1 MTARRRRGF
10 TLVEVLVVM
19 AIISVLAG
27 IVIASVSV
35 ARRFGDL
42 KAVGIEIQ
50 TLVQGI
56 NGYCQ
61 QWGDYPPSSL
71 AGLKVKPPN
80 TTNDGIEALVLCL
93 SSRKKGG
100 PFFEFKDDRLTNG
113 DGDALSPKDFGV
125 LRKDL
130 DPIQTVPQLFEFI
143 DLWGN
148 PFVYIHNRDYASKK
162 IQYFDRNGKTFT
174 VVAARSV
181 KLGTY
186 QSATTFQIWSFGA
199 NGLNENGDGDDIASW
214 K

>member
-35 ARRFGDL
+35 ARRFGDI

-100 PFFEFKDDRLTNG
+100 PFFEFKEDRLTNG
-113 DGDALSPKDFGV
+113 DGDALSPKDFGI

-148 PFVYIHNRDYASKK
+148 PFVYIHNRDFGKKLPYTDRQGTTVQAMASKS
-162 IQYFDRNGKTFT
+162 
-174 VVAARSV
+174 A

-186 QSATTFQIWSFGA
+186 QAATSFQIWSFGP
-199 NGLNENGDGDDIASW
+199 NGVNENGEGDDIASW

>member
-1 MTARRRRGF
+1 MTARGRRGF

-27 IVIASVSV
+27 IVVASISV
-35 ARRFGDL
+35 ARKFGDI
-42 KAVGIEIQ
+42 KATGIEIQ

-56 NGYCQ
+56 NGYSQ
-61 QWGDYPPSSL
+61 QRGDYPPSSL

-80 TTNDGIEALVLCL
+80 LTNDGNETLVICL

-100 PFFEFKDDRLTNG
+100 PFFEFKEDRLTNG
-113 DGDALSPKDFGV
+113 DGDALSPKDFGI

-130 DPIQTVPQLFEFI
+130 DPVQTVSYLFEFI

-148 PFVYIHNRDYASKK
+148 PFVYIHNRDYGKK
-162 IQYFDRNGKTFT
+162 LPYTDRQGTT
-174 VVAARSV
+174 VQVAAAKSG

-186 QSATTFQIWSFGA
+186 QAATSFQIWSFGP
-199 NGLNENGDGDDIASW
+199 NGVNENGEGDDIASW